1 VFQEINNE
9 IGMIAEFIVWTIG
22 DMKMEE
28 SEIKFSLEDIRKVL
42 EKFEGT
48 ILYHVTIDNIMDD
61 FKDDFIKENK

>member
-1 VFQEINNE
+1 
-9 IGMIAEFIVWTIG
+9 MIAEFIVWTIG